1 MKLRNVAVALA
12 AGAAISV
19 AAVAYAHQ
27 GGGGAGP
34 GMWGGGYHQG
44 MMGGGFGP
52 GMMGGGYGP
61 GMMGGGHGPGMMGA
75 GYGPG
80 MMGGGHGP
88 GMMGAGYGPGMMGTG
103 PGFDTEARLAS
114 FKSNLRISAE
124 QEGAWNAFAAKSK
137 QQAES
142 MRATHDAMF
151 ASMQDPKLT
160 APDRAALQG
169 AMMKQRGTEMESMA
183 AAYKDLYT
191 ALTPEQRAI
200 VDQGGPARRGRR

>member
-1 MKLRNVAVALA
+1 MKVRNVAVALA
-12 AGAAISV
+12 AGAAISL

-44 MMGGGFGP
+44 MMGGG
-52 GMMGGGYGP
+52 YGP

-80 MMGGGHGP
+80 R
-88 GMMGAGYGPGMMGTG
+88 MGAGPD
-103 PGFDTEARLAS
+103 FDPDARLER
-114 FKSNLRISAE
+114 FKAQLGISAE
-124 QEGAWNAFAAKSK
+124 QDGAWKAFAAKSK

-142 MRATHDAMF
+142 MRVTHEAMF

-160 APDRAALQG
+160 APERAALHG
-169 AMMKQRGTEMESMA
+169 AMMKQRGAEMESMA

-200 VDQGGPARRGRR
+200 IDQGGPVRRGRR